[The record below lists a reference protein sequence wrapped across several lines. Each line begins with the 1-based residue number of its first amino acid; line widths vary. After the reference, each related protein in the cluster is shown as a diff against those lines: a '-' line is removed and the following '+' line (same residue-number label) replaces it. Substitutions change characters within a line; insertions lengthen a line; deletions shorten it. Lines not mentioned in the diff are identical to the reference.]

1 MKLLNLFKR
10 RKTQKHAE
18 KEYREMVFESTKRIS
33 HCFLLVSTQITD
45 TEEDEKDDGE
55 HYNNYKQKHPSDGT
69 AIWNNK
75 RGSIKYI
82 YINGK
87 EKIYH
92 ISQKND
98 LTAIEDEMKAALNV
112 LHSQEAKDNGI
123 GIVNGYDYA
132 YIKLVIDK
140 DRFNGSERLKD
151 TMPGFI
157 KLIKRLGFDD
167 ICDSDDNEKIVN
179 ASKTLNKYYSQ
190 AFPSKDK
197 NDFSWTYTDTKG
209 KSPSE
214 RNRRNRL
221 VKTFTEQM
229 RMIRGVS

>member
-1 MKLLNLFKR
+1 MKLLNLFKWR
-10 RKTQKHAE
+10 NTKKHAE
-18 KEYREMVFESTKRIS
+18 KEYSETLFESTKRIS

-55 HYNNYKQKHPSDGT
+55 HYNKYKQKHPSDGT
-69 AIWNNK
+69 AIWNNE
-75 RGSIKYI
+75 RGGIKYI

-87 EKIYH
+87 EIIYQ
-92 ISQKND
+92 ISRKND

-112 LHSQEAKDNGI
+112 LHSQEAKGSGF

-132 YIKLVIDK
+132 YIKLVID
-140 DRFNGSERLKD
+140 REWFNGSDRLKD

-197 NDFSWTYTDTKG
+197 NDFNWTYTDAKG
-209 KSPSE
+209 ESPSE

-229 RMIRGVS
+229 RLIRGVS